1 MTFEVVIGLEVHVQL
16 LTKSKMFCSCTADYQ
31 NSQPNSLVC
40 PVCLGMPGA
49 LPVINKKAVEYTLMT
64 GLALNCTIP
73 DYAKFDR
80 KNYPYPDLMKG
91 YQISQFDMPLAI
103 NGYLEIDL
111 KDTKRKIGITRVHL
125 EEDVAK
131 LIHTKEL
138 NGTRYTLAD
147 VNRSGVPLMEIVS
160 EPDMRTPEEARNYL
174 IKLKNILE
182 YLGVSTCNME
192 EGNFRCDANISLRPI
207 GTTELLDKVEVKNMN
222 SFRSIFRALEYE
234 VKRQEK
240 ILQDGGRVE
249 QETRGWVDD
258 KELTFSQRSKESA
271 HDYRYFPE
279 PDLPPLSIDKNWVRN
294 INSNLPE
301 LPDIKRDRFV
311 LEYGLSLYDATVLTA
326 TQDTADFFE
335 EATLASELKD
345 QPLQKRA
352 KAVSNW
358 TIGEIAHLLNVNN
371 LEINKINITPLDLNS
386 LLNLVDSGTLNTS
399 SAKSVFELMFE
410 TGETPDKII
419 KERDMSQITDPNSI
433 EPIVEEVIAS
443 NSNAV
448 VDYLNGKEQALKFLV
463 GQLMRLSKGKANPN
477 LAEDLLRM
485 KLETIRNS

>member
-1 MTFEVVIGLEVHVQL
+1 
-16 LTKSKMFCSCTADYQ
+16 
-31 NSQPNSLVC
+31 
-40 PVCLGMPGA
+40 
-49 LPVINKKAVEYTLMT
+49 
-64 GLALNCTIP
+64 
-73 DYAKFDR
+73 
-80 KNYPYPDLMKG
+80 
-91 YQISQFDMPLAI
+91 
-103 NGYLEIDL
+103 
-111 KDTKRKIGITRVHL
+111 
-125 EEDVAK
+125 
-131 LIHTKEL
+131 
-138 NGTRYTLAD
+138 
-147 VNRSGVPLMEIVS
+147 
-160 EPDMRTPEEARNYL
+160 
-174 IKLKNILE
+174 
-182 YLGVSTCNME
+182 
-192 EGNFRCDANISLRPI
+192 
-207 GTTELLDKVEVKNMN
+207 
-222 SFRSIFRALEYE
+222 
-234 VKRQEK
+234 
-240 ILQDGGRVE
+240 
-249 QETRGWVDD
+249 DD

-463 GQLMRLSKGKANPN
+463 GQLMRISKGKANPN